1 MNVYNTANKSLFGV
15 LTLLKLLYARTPCTH
30 QCAYMYMHPHA
41 AQWWVEL
48 QQFDITS
55 SVTLSKAGLTVVLS
69 ISIVDVLSPAAELA
83 KAS

>member
-1 MNVYNTANKSLFGV
+1 M
-15 LTLLKLLYARTPCTH
+15 
-30 QCAYMYMHPHA
+30 
-41 AQWWVEL
+41 

-55 SVTLSKAGLTVVLS
+55 SVTLSKAGLTVIQS